1 MGNIAVWTVR
11 FDVCLQPHTRQRV
24 PIFLCSSL
32 RGRAKAGESVLV
44 HGASGGV
51 SVPGRH
57 GGEHCSLSL
66 HCSSWDVSCGHVCV
80 KRQQIR
86 FLSQGIQIHVP
97 RTNPG
102 YSQCLWDCG
111 CCCEIPSQRGTHW
124 AAVCCRCLVWKF
136 YLIAESS
143 NFPICTRFS
152 LSSEDKSLV
161 QGIVHFWDVFTHE
174 PAAGCPRKGTEHINL
189 SLNTTGSCTSSFP
202 WVFMTN

>member
-1 MGNIAVWTVR
+1 MR

-66 HCSSWDVSCGHVCV
+66 HCSSWDVSCDHVCV

-97 RTNPG
+97 RTNPV
-102 YSQCLWDCG
+102 
-111 CCCEIPSQRGTHW
+111 IPSACETVG
-124 AAVCCRCLVWKF
+124 AAVRSPVRGAHTELLF
-136 YLIAESS
+136 
-143 NFPICTRFS
+143 
-152 LSSEDKSLV
+152 
-161 QGIVHFWDVFTHE
+161 
-174 PAAGCPRKGTEHINL
+174 AAGA
-189 SLNTTGSCTSSFP
+189 
-202 WVFMTN
+202 